1 MNREEVRQLIESK
14 GYVFDGVVPFK
25 HKDRIKWH
33 GKGLQ
38 KVSLCIGKKIK
49 DIAREELEMFIK

>member
-1 MNREEVRQLIESK
+1 MNPVEVRQLIESK
-14 GYVFDGVVPFK
+14 GYTFDGIVPFK

-33 GKGLQ
+33 DKDL

-49 DIAREELEMFIK
+49 DITREDLEMFLK